1 MIVSVVLQMMSCG
14 VCSGGNS
21 GHEADSDQD
30 ACGTCFGDVGD
41 CDGDGTCDTE
51 DASSMW

>member
-1 MIVSVVLQMMSCG
+1 MIVSVVLQIDSCD

-30 ACGTCFGDVGD
+30 CNDDCFGSAADD
-41 CDGDGTCDTE
+41 ELWC
-51 DASSMW
+51 MFWW